1 MVTYSVKEL
10 RPILKKCE
18 KTIRK
23 YITDKKLKAIYLGN
37 KYVVTEDSL
46 NQFIKENETIVD

>member
-46 NQFIKENETIVD
+46 NQFIKENETL